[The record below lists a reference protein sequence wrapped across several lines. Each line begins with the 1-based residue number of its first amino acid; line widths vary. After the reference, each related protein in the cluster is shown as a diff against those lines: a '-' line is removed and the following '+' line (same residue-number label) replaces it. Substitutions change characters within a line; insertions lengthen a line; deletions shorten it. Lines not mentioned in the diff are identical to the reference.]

1 MTLQRAQEIDL
12 QIVDYAFGGRG
23 IARIETEKGP
33 FVIFVDN
40 TFPGQLVRAKIETKR
55 KTFAEAKL
63 LEVLKRADIE
73 SVSEFQE
80 ISGGPYIHVPV
91 AVQEQYKKE
100 STLSTFAR
108 LSGIQDSSDKFDV
121 FISSPAHYHY
131 RNKMEYSFSCIEHD
145 LQTNEELDDAFA
157 LGFKRRGTWWKVESL
172 NKASGL
178 FDQDWEN
185 KLKEIRIY
193 LQRSGLPA
201 WHPPKKVGFFR
212 HIVVR
217 KSFLNN
223 QLLINLVTSNEGVE
237 QFDIQ
242 AFGTFIQELH
252 PGRIAG
258 LWHTVND
265 NVADRAKIENG
276 QSSLI
281 FGQAVIE
288 EELSGLRFQISMESF
303 FQTNPACAELL
314 YDKALDYLFEDA
326 FEPGDIAMD
335 LFCGTGTIGQ
345 LMAKRNPHVRI
356 IGVDIVEKAIEDAR
370 QNAAKNGIHS
380 VEFFAADVGKFLRE
394 YPDFQRKIKRIMLD
408 PPRAGIAPKT
418 LQKVIALDADS
429 IVYISCNP
437 STQARDAATLSEAGY
452 VLEKYALVDQFPHT
466 GHIESIAKF
475 KKA

>member
-1 MTLQRAQEIDL
+1 MILQRAQEIDL

-63 LEVLKRADIE
+63 LEVLQRAPIE
-73 SVSEFQE
+73 TVSEFQE

-91 AVQEQYKKE
+91 AIQEQYKKE

-108 LSGIQDSSDKFDV
+108 LSGIQESMNKFDCL
-121 FISSPAHYHY
+121 ISSPANYHY

-223 QLLINLVTSNEGVE
+223 QLLINLVTSKGWIEN
-237 QFDIQ
+237 FDIQ
-242 AFGTFIQELH
+242 AFAQFIQELH

-276 QSSLI
+276 HSSLI
-281 FGQAVIE
+281 FG
-288 EELSGLRFQISMESF
+288 
-303 FQTNPACAELL
+303 
-314 YDKALDYLFEDA
+314 
-326 FEPGDIAMD
+326 
-335 LFCGTGTIGQ
+335 
-345 LMAKRNPHVRI
+345 
-356 IGVDIVEKAIEDAR
+356 
-370 QNAAKNGIHS
+370 
-380 VEFFAADVGKFLRE
+380 
-394 YPDFQRKIKRIMLD
+394 
-408 PPRAGIAPKT
+408 
-418 LQKVIALDADS
+418 
-429 IVYISCNP
+429 
-437 STQARDAATLSEAGY
+437 
-452 VLEKYALVDQFPHT
+452 
-466 GHIESIAKF
+466 
-475 KKA
+475 